1 MSDNAAGRLPSESRI
16 ALTGADAGP
25 PSDTHT
31 YHIYTHPFI
40 YLCIHSCVPLIHH
53 YIHVYIHICDLVGGY
68 GEPLAA
74 GAREAAGPITPGPI
88 WYIDMRYVKYGFRA
102 SGMSRVYVT
111 GIYILLV

>member
-1 MSDNAAGRLPSESRI
+1 MYT
-16 ALTGADAGP
+16 LTA
-25 PSDTHT
+25 
-31 YHIYTHPFI
+31 YYIYQYVSPFP
-40 YLCIHSCVPLIHH
+40 YT
-53 YIHVYIHICDLVGGY
+53 GGY

-74 GAREAAGPITPGPI
+74 GAGEAAGPITPGPI